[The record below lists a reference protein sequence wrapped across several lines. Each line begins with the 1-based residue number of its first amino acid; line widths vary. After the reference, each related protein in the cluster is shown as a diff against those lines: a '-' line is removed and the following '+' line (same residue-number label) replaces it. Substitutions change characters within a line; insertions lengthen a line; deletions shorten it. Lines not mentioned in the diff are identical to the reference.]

1 MLAGAAAC
9 TVLCVHHNCLTVTG
23 AVGQAALTVAAR
35 LSLQLKIF
43 TAWTNTDSAA
53 TSFLVKVF
61 KGAADVAPNV
71 DVTAA
76 TALVRS

>member
-1 MLAGAAAC
+1 MG
-9 TVLCVHHNCLTVTG
+9 HNCLTMTG

-43 TAWTNTDSAA
+43 AAWTSNDTAA

-61 KGAADVAPNV
+61 KGAADVPPNV

-76 TALVRS
+76 TALVRN